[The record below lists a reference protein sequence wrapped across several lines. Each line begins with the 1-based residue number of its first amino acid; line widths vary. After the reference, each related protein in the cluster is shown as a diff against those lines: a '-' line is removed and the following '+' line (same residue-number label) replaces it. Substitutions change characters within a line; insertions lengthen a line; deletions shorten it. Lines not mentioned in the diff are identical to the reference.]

1 MILIRNLTL
10 APGQSFE
17 ELIPAAAAKL
27 RIKKTD
33 IESFKIVRR
42 SLDARRRDDVHF
54 VVSAAFSVR
63 GDEAKILSRLRCTE
77 ASVYEAPASGILPF
91 ALPVENAE
99 SFPRPVIAGFG
110 PAGMFSALALSRA
123 GLRPIVLERGE
134 AVEKRTESVRRLR
147 EDGVLNPESNV
158 QFGEGG
164 AGTFSDGKLNT
175 NTHDARIAAVLKVF
189 SEHGAA
195 ESVLYDAKPH
205 IGTDV
210 LSEIVRSIREEIISL
225 GGELRF
231 ETKLVSLKLEEG
243 RLAGVTAEGPSG
255 REEIPCRQ
263 LILAVGHS
271 ARDTFEELLSLGVPM
286 ERKAFSMG
294 ARIEHLQSAVN
305 AAQYGE
311 GADPSLPPADYSLSV
326 HLPDG
331 RGVYTFC
338 MCPGGEVFAAA
349 SEPGRVCTNGMSF
362 SARSGRNANAALLV
376 GVQPDDFPGEGVL
389 AGMQWQR
396 EIESRAYEYA
406 KKSGSY
412 AAPAQKLGD
421 FLKGVPSEGPGEV
434 LPTYRPAVRWGDIR
448 EVLPPL
454 ITDAVAE
461 AIPLLGGKLSCFADE
476 DAVLT
481 APECRS
487 SSPVRILRD
496 ASCMS
501 AVEGLYPCGEGA
513 GYAGGITSAAVD
525 GLRCAEA
532 LIKTACKSRR
542 ETKKLG

>member
-17 ELIPAAAAKL
+17 ELIPVAAAKL
-27 RIKKTD
+27 RIRPAD
-33 IESFKIVRR
+33 IGAVKIVRR
-42 SLDARRRDDVHF
+42 SLDARRRDDIHF
-54 VVSAAFSVR
+54 TISAAFSVR
-63 GDEAKILSRLRCTE
+63 GDEAKVLARSRCRD
-77 ASVYEAPASGILPF
+77 ASVYEPPEDGILPF
-91 ALPVENAE
+91 PLPIENAE
-99 SFPRPVIAGFG
+99 ALPRPLIAGFG
-110 PAGMFSALALSRA
+110 PAGMFAALALARA

-147 EDGVLNPESNV
+147 EEGVLNPNSNV

-175 NTHDARIAAVLKVF
+175 STHDARIAAVLKVF
-189 SEHGAA
+189 SEHGADD
-195 ESVLYDAKPH
+195 SVLYDAKPH

-210 LSEIVRSIREEIISL
+210 LAGIVRSIREEIIAL
-225 GGELRF
+225 GGEVRF
-231 ETKLVSLKLEEG
+231 ETALTSLVLRDGQLT
-243 RLAGVTAEGPSG
+243 AAVAEGPNG
-255 REEIPCRQ
+255 CEEIPCRQ
-263 LILAVGHS
+263 LVLAVGHS
-271 ARDTFEELLSLGVPM
+271 ARDTFEMLLSLGVPM

-311 GADPSLPPADYSLSV
+311 DADPSLPPADYSLSV

-349 SEPGRVCTNGMSF
+349 SEPGRVCTNGMSY
-362 SARSGRNANAALLV
+362 SARAGRNANAALLV

-396 EIESRAYEYA
+396 KIESRAYEYA

-421 FLKGVPSEGPGEV
+421 FLRGVPSEGPGSV
-434 LPTYRPAVRWGDIR
+434 LPTYRPGVCWGDIR

-454 ITDAVAE
+454 ITDAMAE
-461 AIPLLGGKLSCFADE
+461 AVPLLGRKLAGFDDE

-496 ASCMS
+496 GSCMS
-501 AVEGLYPCGEGA
+501 AVKGLFPCGEGA

-532 LIKTACKSRR
+532 LIKNLRP
-542 ETKKLG
+542 

>member
-1 MILIRNLTL
+1 MILIRNLSL
-10 APGQSFE
+10 APGRSFE

-27 RIKKTD
+27 RVRAAD
-33 IESFKIVRR
+33 IESFKVVRR
-42 SLDARRRDDVHF
+42 SLDARRRDDIHF
-54 VVSAAFSVR
+54 MISAAFSVR
-63 GDEAKILSRLRCTE
+63 GDEGRILSRSRCRD
-77 ASVYEAPASGILPF
+77 ASVYEPPADGILPF
-91 ALPVENAE
+91 PLPIEDAEALP
-99 SFPRPVIAGFG
+99 RPLIAGFG
-110 PAGMFSALALSRA
+110 PAGMFAALALARA

-134 AVEKRTESVRRLR
+134 NVEKRTESVRRLR
-147 EDGVLNPESNV
+147 EEGVLDPESNV

-175 NTHDARIAAVLKVF
+175 STHDARIAAVLKVF
-189 SEHGAA
+189 REHGAG

-210 LSEIVRSIREEIISL
+210 LMGIVRSIREEIISL

-231 ETKLVSLKLEEG
+231 ETRLTSLKLEDG
-243 RLAGVTAEGPSG
+243 HLAGVTAKGPSG
-255 REEIPCRQ
+255 CEEIPCRR

-271 ARDTFEELLSLGVPM
+271 ARDTFEMLLSLGVPM

-294 ARIEHLQSAVN
+294 ARIEHLQSTVN

-349 SEPGRVCTNGMSF
+349 SEAGRVCTNGMSY
-362 SARSGRNANAALLV
+362 SARAGRNANAALLV

-396 EIESRAYEYA
+396 EIEGRAYEYA

-421 FLKGVPSEGPGEV
+421 FLKAVPSEGPGSV
-434 LPTYRPAVRWGDIR
+434 LPSYRPGVHWGDIR
-448 EVLPPL
+448 EVLPPV
-454 ITDAVAE
+454 ITDAMAE
-461 AIPLLGGKLSCFADE
+461 AIPLLGRKLAGFDDE
-476 DAVLT
+476 NAVLT

-496 ASCMS
+496 RECMS
-501 AVEGLYPCGEGA
+501 AVEGLFPCGEGA

-532 LIKTACKSRR
+532 MIKSLANPGEK
-542 ETKKLG
+542 

>member
-1 MILIRNLTL
+1 MILIRNLAL
-10 APGQSFE
+10 APGRSFE

-27 RIKKTD
+27 RIRPAD
-33 IESFKIVRR
+33 VSAVKIVRR
-42 SLDARRRDDVHF
+42 SLDARRRDDIHF
-54 VVSAAFSVR
+54 TISAAFSVR
-63 GDEAKILSRLRCTE
+63 GDEAKILARSRCRD
-77 ASVYEAPASGILPF
+77 ASAYEPPEDGILPF
-91 ALPVENAE
+91 PLPMENAE
-99 SFPRPVIAGFG
+99 ALPRPLIAGFG
-110 PAGMFSALALSRA
+110 PAGMFAALALARA

-147 EDGVLNPESNV
+147 EEGVLNPNSNV

-175 NTHDARIAAVLKVF
+175 STHDARIAAVLKVF
-189 SEHGAA
+189 NEHGADD
-195 ESVLYDAKPH
+195 SVLYDAKPH

-210 LSEIVRSIREEIISL
+210 LAGIVRSIREEIIAL
-225 GGELRF
+225 GGEVRF
-231 ETKLVSLKLEEG
+231 ETALTSLVIRDGQLT
-243 RLAGVTAEGPSG
+243 AAVAEGPCG

-263 LILAVGHS
+263 LVLAVGHS
-271 ARDTFEELLSLGVPM
+271 ARDTFEMLLSLGVPM

-311 GADPSLPPADYSLSV
+311 DADPSLPPADYSLSV

-349 SEPGRVCTNGMSF
+349 SEPGRVCTNGMSY
-362 SARSGRNANAALLV
+362 SARAGRNANAALLV

-389 AGMQWQR
+389 AGVQWQR

-412 AAPAQKLGD
+412 AAPAQKIGD
-421 FLKGVPSEGPGEV
+421 FLRGVPSEGPGSV
-434 LPTYRPAVRWGDIR
+434 LPTYRPGVFWGDIR
-448 EVLPPL
+448 EVLPPV
-454 ITDAVAE
+454 ITDAMAE
-461 AIPLLGGKLSCFADE
+461 AVPLLGRKLAGFDDE

-496 ASCMS
+496 GSCMS
-501 AVEGLYPCGEGA
+501 AVKGLFPCGEGA

-532 LIKTACKSRR
+532 LIKNLRP
-542 ETKKLG
+542 

>member
-1 MILIRNLTL
+1 MILIRNLAL

-27 RIKKTD
+27 RIRPAD
-33 IESFKIVRR
+33 VSAVKIVRR
-42 SLDARRRDDVHF
+42 SLDARRRDDIHF
-54 VVSAAFSVR
+54 TISAAFSVR
-63 GDEAKILSRLRCTE
+63 GDEAKILARSRCRD
-77 ASVYEAPASGILPF
+77 ASAYEPPEDGILPF
-91 ALPVENAE
+91 PLPMENAE
-99 SFPRPVIAGFG
+99 ALPRPLIAGFG
-110 PAGMFSALALSRA
+110 PAGMFAALALARA

-147 EDGVLNPESNV
+147 EEGVLNPNSNV

-175 NTHDARIAAVLKVF
+175 STHDARIAAVLKVF
-189 SEHGAA
+189 SEHGADD
-195 ESVLYDAKPH
+195 SVLYDAKPH

-210 LSEIVRSIREEIISL
+210 LSGIVRSIREEIIAL
-225 GGELRF
+225 GGEVRF
-231 ETKLVSLKLEEG
+231 ETALTSLVIRDGQLT
-243 RLAGVTAEGPSG
+243 AAVAEGPCG

-263 LILAVGHS
+263 LVLAVGHS
-271 ARDTFEELLSLGVPM
+271 ARDTFEMLLSLGVPM

-311 GADPSLPPADYSLSV
+311 DADPSLPPADYSLSV

-349 SEPGRVCTNGMSF
+349 SEPGRVCTNGMSY
-362 SARSGRNANAALLV
+362 SARAGRNANAALLV

-389 AGMQWQR
+389 AGVQWQR

-421 FLKGVPSEGPGEV
+421 FLRGVPSEGPGSV
-434 LPTYRPAVRWGDIR
+434 LPTYRPGVCWGDIR

-454 ITDAVAE
+454 ITDAMAE
-461 AIPLLGGKLSCFADE
+461 AVPLLGRKLAGFDDE

-496 ASCMS
+496 GSCMS
-501 AVEGLYPCGEGA
+501 AVKGLFPCGEGA

-532 LIKTACKSRR
+532 LIKNLRP
-542 ETKKLG
+542 